1 MMPGSLMSGNRTLEE
16 YQVRFVASVSQAIGA
31 GYLSGKPRLRILDM
45 GCDVSGRQ
53 LWHLAQLTRGE
64 VVGINI
70 PRDFPTE
77 EAKLTAGA
85 GVTMLRMDG
94 TDLQFADESFDVVIS
109 SNVIEHVP
117 DPAKFIHEAARVLK
131 KDGIAYLE
139 TAPVWTSAR
148 GHHIMESMIA
158 ENCPGETRF
167 RDDGSII
174 PEWSH
179 LSLSR
184 SQMAEVLNGRLNP
197 ETCDYILWYLYDS
210 GDLNKTPWTELTQSL
225 KSAFPHL
232 QLMPR
237 SLPGVNNRLT
247 PSGGADDYSVYGFT
261 AVGRKRSQ
269 DWLSKRLFWR
279 LRRLGL

>member
-1 MMPGSLMSGNRTLEE
+1 MMPGSLISRNRTLDE
-16 YQVRFVASVSQAIGA
+16 YQVRFVASVTQIIGA

-94 TDLQFADESFDVVIS
+94 MDLQFADESFDVVIS
-109 SNVIEHVP
+109 ANVIEHVP

-148 GHHIMESMIA
+148 GHHIIESIIA
-158 ENCPGETRF
+158 ENCPEETNF
-167 RDDGSII
+167 RDDGTIV

-184 SQMAEVLNGRLNP
+184 NQMADVLDGRVNP
-197 ETCDYILWYLYDS
+197 KTRDYILWYLYNS
-210 GDLNKTPWTELTQSL
+210 GDLNKTPWRDLTQSL

-237 SLPGVNNRLT
+237 PLPGVDNLFKPTDGN
-247 PSGGADDYSVYGFT
+247 DDYSVYGFT
-261 AVGRKRSQ
+261 AVGRKRPQ
-269 DWLSKRLFWR
+269 HWLSKRLFWR
-279 LRRLGL
+279 LRRMGF